1 MGALTDVVA
10 VLSNFEILDQSTQPF
25 FVKDLKGVY
34 KYCNDTFTELVGV
47 EKNRFLGATAFD
59 IFPSEHANIHAQF
72 DRELFVAAASSQQYI
87 GPIVLANLAT
97 HIATFKQ
104 NIIFDRKGLAAG
116 ILGTFILDQT
126 TSPEGLASP
135 INALTK
141 KETTV
146 LGYIAQGLSNKV
158 IAEKC
163 LISEHTVVSHVK
175 AIYLKLDVHSRT
187 EAVYKALI
195 DVHSTTEAVYKALVP
210 ARPTVSKAYPPLNA

>member
-87 GPIVLANLAT
+87 GPIFIYSLIHEWHAIVSLKNV
-97 HIATFKQ
+97 TFARKTKMLLHWTQLQ
-104 NIIFDRKGLAAG
+104 N
-116 ILGTFILDQT
+116 
-126 TSPEGLASP
+126 P
-135 INALTK
+135 
-141 KETTV
+141 
-146 LGYIAQGLSNKV
+146 
-158 IAEKC
+158 
-163 LISEHTVVSHVK
+163 
-175 AIYLKLDVHSRT
+175 
-187 EAVYKALI
+187 
-195 DVHSTTEAVYKALVP
+195 
-210 ARPTVSKAYPPLNA
+210 